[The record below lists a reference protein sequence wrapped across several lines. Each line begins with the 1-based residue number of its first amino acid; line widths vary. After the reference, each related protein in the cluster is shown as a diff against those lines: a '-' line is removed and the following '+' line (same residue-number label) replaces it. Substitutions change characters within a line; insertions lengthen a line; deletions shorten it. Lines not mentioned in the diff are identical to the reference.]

1 MHFHPIL
8 LVQAESLEDAKSIAQ
23 DFCDNECGEHAYFD
37 YGGIVPD
44 NETELNKPLNEVK
57 DKLPEDNYIKKAEQ
71 LLVEANEKLLQKNY
85 EKAGYLFRI
94 AGELYSQ
101 CFSTEY
107 PVFNI
112 QNYDYSR
119 DYGEGWYAI
128 EADLHF

>member
-8 LVQAESLEDAKSIAQ
+8 LVLADDLEDAKAIAQ
-23 DFCDNECGEHAYFD
+23 DFCDCECGEHSYFD

-44 NETELNKPLNEVK
+44 EESEWNKPLNEVK
-57 DKLPEDNYIKKAEQ
+57 DRLPPENYLEEAALMLAKANAE
-71 LLVEANEKLLQKNY
+71 LERKDHVM
-85 EKAGYLFRI
+85 AGYYFRK

-107 PVFNI
+107 PLYNI
-112 QNYDYSR
+112 EYYDYSR

>member
-37 YGGIVPD
+37 YGGIVSD
-44 NETELNKPLNEVK
+44 NETEWNKPLNEVK
-57 DKLPEDNYIKKAEQ
+57 DKLPKDNYIEVAEQ
-71 LLVEANEKLLQKNY
+71 LLVEANKKLLQLNY
-85 EKAGYLFRI
+85 EMAGYYFRK

-112 QNYDYSR
+112 QNYDYSQ